1 MSNRGFTV
9 DKPPLDRSAS
19 TVFFQRNLPATPR
32 QPQWTQSRSSPT
44 TKAPTRSLSCRT
56 IKRRLLRRANEPV
69 HTNRTNERKVR
80 CCASRRSTDQGS
92 EAPSYTSNS
101 RLLTTNVLLQ
111 LSPQEHLDALIN
123 NRGYSVTSRRN
134 TGKFGRAS
142 LSDEAFCETH
152 NDAHIVNIVKRDN
165 PEPLRA
171 LLAQGIK
178 QNPCNSLGD
187 SIANLACRLGS
198 FNILKVLIGAGCDTK
213 TSDTHGPVSMKHE
226 RKSTGP

>member
-1 MSNRGFTV
+1 
-9 DKPPLDRSAS
+9 L
-19 TVFFQRNLPATPR
+19 
-32 QPQWTQSRSSPT
+32 
-44 TKAPTRSLSCRT
+44 
-56 IKRRLLRRANEPV
+56 
-69 HTNRTNERKVR
+69 
-80 CCASRRSTDQGS
+80 
-92 EAPSYTSNS
+92 
-101 RLLTTNVLLQ
+101 LLQ

-142 LSDEAFCETH
+142 LLDEAFCETH
-152 NDAHIVNIVKRDN
+152 YDAHIVDIVKSDN

-198 FNILKVLIGAGCDTK
+198 FNILQVLIGAGCGTK
-213 TSDTHGPVSMKHE
+213 TSDTHEPTSMKHAVL